1 MREARRVR
9 RTGVFGGTFDPI
21 HFGHLRLAETAREA
35 LGLDEV
41 VFVPVGDPVHRDDTP
56 AAGREERYRMCVL
69 ATESN
74 PAFRVSRVET
84 DCAEPAYTVNTL
96 AVLQRELGGS
106 TVFLLLGADEAV
118 QFAGWRRP
126 REILGMARL
135 AVATRPGLDAPAIRK
150 ALPEW
155 VLEQTEFLPPLS
167 VDISATEI
175 RKRVREG
182 RSIRYMLP
190 DGVLE
195 YIEANNLYGS
205 GTRAPD
211 ME

>member
-1 MREARRVR
+1 MTDARKGT

-41 VFVPVGDPVHRDDTP
+41 LFVPVGDPVHRNDSP

-84 DCAEPAYTVNTL
+84 DSPKPAYTADTL
-96 AVLQRELGGS
+96 AALQGELHGA
-106 TVFLLLGADEAV
+106 TIFLLMGADEAV
-118 QFAGWRRP
+118 QFAEWRRP
-126 REILGMARL
+126 REILEMARL
-135 AVATRPGLDAPAIRK
+135 AVATRPGLDAPAIRS
-150 ALPEW
+150 ALPAW
-155 VLEQTEFLPPLS
+155 VLERTDFLPPLS
-167 VDISATEI
+167 IDISATEI
-175 RKRVREG
+175 RARAREG
-182 RSIRYMLP
+182 RSIRYLLP

-205 GTRAPD
+205 GTRTPHL
-211 ME
+211 E